1 MSACRYCGNA
11 APDGADVCLN
21 CRAVLENASDSQQAA
36 INELAL
42 LSAGLKES
50 SVSDRT
56 KDERSGSSGTESSG
70 KQSSAPE
77 LCAVP
82 GGKSGISASY
92 RKKHSEKEILKV
104 GCKENKKQEFSRV
117 RSYVPSK
124 KLCWKRWSA
133 GL

>member
-56 KDERSGSSGTESSG
+56 KDERSGSSRAQ
-70 KQSSAPE
+70 KAPE
-77 LCAVP
+77 NNHRLLSYAPYREVKAAFQRGRNSP
-82 GGKSGISASY
+82 VIS
-92 RKKHSEKEILKV
+92 
-104 GCKENKKQEFSRV
+104 V
-117 RSYVPSK
+117 RTE
-124 KLCWKRWSA
+124 
-133 GL
+133 